1 MYGKVFSSMYDGT
14 LATRGP
20 WQALVTFQQ
29 LIVLSDR
36 DGVVDMTT
44 EAIARRTSIP
54 LEIIETGIAALL
66 HPDPRSRTPAEDGRR
81 IIPLEDH
88 RDWGWQIV
96 NHAKYQAMRSAEER
110 REYLRVA
117 QANRREKLK
126 GLSTTVNNVNNV
138 NRAST
143 MSTVS
148 TPTPTDVPADTPAD
162 VKEKEKRASAPRVT
176 RSTPMDRPREV
187 LEQVWD
193 DWLAL
198 RRAKK
203 APVTATVLESA
214 RVEANKAGL
223 PLETFLRIWCARGSQ
238 GLEADWLKP
247 HERGNSGNGGEPQWV
262 RERKAAVAAY
272 GGAPRISG
280 SVIDMED
287 ANATRPKVG

>member
-66 HPDPRSRTPAEDGRR
+66 HPDPRSRTPTEDGRR

-148 TPTPTDVPADTPAD
+148 TPTPTDIPAD
-162 VKEKEKRASAPRVT
+162 VKEKEKRASAPRVP
-176 RSTPMDRPREV
+176 RSAPLNRPLEV
-187 LEQVWD
+187 PEQVWT

-198 RRAKK
+198 RKAKK
-203 APVTATVLESA
+203 APVTATVLEGA
-214 RVEANKAGL
+214 QKEANKAGM
-223 PLETFLRIWCARGSQ
+223 PLESFLRLWCARGSQ
-238 GLEADWLKP
+238 GLQAAWLKADEC
-247 HERGNSGNGGEPQWV
+247 H
-262 RERKAAVAAY
+262 AVASAFE
-272 GGAPRISG
+272 GMR
-280 SVIDMED
+280 
-287 ANATRPKVG
+287 